1 MHKKL
6 MPSQELAMEWYLSYD
21 NVYYRRSN
29 GLMLGSAQIGK
40 SYLAERLPEEDD
52 KFLYVNFT
60 KEYLEDFIQ
69 SKHIYDI
76 SFQDF
81 QVFLRETF
89 EDLSEKTIILDEI
102 DSLISLLIQGDKVN
116 LPILYKQFIEL
127 DQATNY
133 IFISSIY
140 DKDLLKRLKLSY
152 HSRVNE
158 QKFTSKDKNHIIAE
172 EFKHLNVFDLS
183 KIKNLRQML
192 VKK

>member
-1 MHKKL
+1 
-6 MPSQELAMEWYLSYD
+6 MPSQELAIEWYLSYD

-40 SYLAERLPEEDD
+40 SYLAEHLPKEDD

-60 KEYLEDFIQ
+60 KEYLEDFVQ
-69 SKHIYDI
+69 SKYIYDI

-81 QVFLRETF
+81 QVFLRDTF
-89 EDLSEKTIILDEI
+89 GDLREKTIILDEI
-102 DSLISLLIQGDKVN
+102 DSLISLLIQGDKIN

-140 DKDLLKRLKLSY
+140 DKDLLKRLKSIY

-158 QKFTSKDKNHIIAE
+158 QKFTSKDKNYIIAE
-172 EFKHLNVFDLS
+172 EFKYLNVFDLS